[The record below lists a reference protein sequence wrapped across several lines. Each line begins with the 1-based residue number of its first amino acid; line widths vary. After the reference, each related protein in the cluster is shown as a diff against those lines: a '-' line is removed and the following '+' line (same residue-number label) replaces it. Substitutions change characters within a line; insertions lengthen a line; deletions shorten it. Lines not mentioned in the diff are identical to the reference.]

1 MQAGKGMSPFVA
13 PQKHVKK
20 VPISTAPAAS
30 SNFGKS
36 MKYKWANVVYK
47 KGLFDGHCNHS
58 GDNLKRFFFFAS
70 HCLAIVIILSVTVV
84 LIGRMLRNCYYLL
97 PATYCLLPTA
107 CYLLPATYC
116 LLPAA
121 CYLLPAIDKY

>member
-47 KGLFDGHCNHS
+47 KSFTLVNCQVTE
-58 GDNLKRFFFFAS
+58 LR
-70 HCLAIVIILSVTVV
+70 SVVDRV
-84 LIGRMLRNCYYLL
+84 ESKL
-97 PATYCLLPTA
+97 
-107 CYLLPATYC
+107 
-116 LLPAA
+116 
-121 CYLLPAIDKY
+121 